1 MTPLTLVR
9 LLATVHALVALQ
21 MVLLD
26 EAHITDV
33 TLERLLTSVNEDV
46 PLEVVTAP
54 EGAKAVFASE
64 ILGNLYLER
73 TILLHYHHLRAPEP
87 GQQVLPLSP
96 SSQWTKQLSNAV

>member
-73 TILLHYHHLRAPEP
+73 TILLHYHHLFNS
-87 GQQVLPLSP
+87 LF
-96 SSQWTKQLSNAV
+96 

>member
-1 MTPLTLVR
+1 
-9 LLATVHALVALQ
+9 

-33 TLERLLTSVNEDV
+33 TLKRLLTSVNEDV

-54 EGAKAVFASE
+54 EGAKAVFTSE

-73 TILLHYHHLRAPEP
+73 TILLHYHHLRATRARSA
-87 GQQVLPLSP
+87 GSP
-96 SSQWTKQLSNAV
+96 SVPL